1 MRALLEFDRRA
12 GRSFRRRVAAAGLAD
27 RPLPPA
33 SDHSDR
39 YSAVPCPSGDSR
51 PDLLRPR
58 DWPCIRGAAAAYQS
72 LLTGAFGVLYVGK
85 KFEGSFAETVLRNPL
100 RRFVSQNYVSLR
112 AVSEVTASRD
122 LKVVDFH
129 GPGLSAVGLT
139 NAISTG
145 PYNPCWAWSDYLW
158 SHRDR
163 PDGIA
168 YTSRHDPQQICYA
181 IFERPDITFG
191 AAPATQLSTLMP
203 VIRVLLRQYGK
214 ILTRP

>member
-1 MRALLEFDRRA
+1 MRSTAAPA
-12 GRSFRRRVAAAGLAD
+12 GPSGVAS
-27 RPLPPA
+27 LPP
-33 SDHSDR
+33 
-39 YSAVPCPSGDSR
+39 GW
-51 PDLLRPR
+51 L
-58 DWPCIRGAAAAYQS
+58 AARS
-72 LLTGAFGVLYVGK
+72 LPLLTIPAGTPLFRVHQAIHRPIFFGPATDPATGIRQPPTNRFDSLAGAFGVLYLGK
-85 KFEGSFAETVLRNPL
+85 QFDGAFAETVLRNPL
-100 RRFVSQNYVSLR
+100 RRFVSEHYVTLR

-163 PDGIA
+163 PDGVA
-168 YTSRHDPQQICYA
+168 YASRHDPQQICYA
-181 IFERPDITFG
+181 IFERPDATFG
-191 AAPATQLSTLMP
+191 AAPATQFSTLLP
-203 VIRVLLRQYGK
+203 AIRALLRKYGK

>member
-1 MRALLEFDRRA
+1 LSSTGAPAGPSCVASLPQAWLTARSLPLLTI
-12 GRSFRRRVAAAGLAD
+12 
-27 RPLPPA
+27 
-33 SDHSDR
+33 
-39 YSAVPCPSGDSR
+39 PSGTPLFRVHQAIHAPIFFGPATGPAFGVRQPPTNRFDS
-51 PDLLRPR
+51 
-58 DWPCIRGAAAAYQS
+58 
-72 LLTGAFGVLYVGK
+72 LTGAFGVLYVGK
-85 KFEGSFAETVLRNPL
+85 QFEGSFAETVLRNPL

-163 PDGIA
+163 PGR
-168 YTSRHDPQQICYA
+168 YRLYL
-181 IFERPDITFG
+181 
-191 AAPATQLSTLMP
+191 AARSSTD
-203 VIRVLLRQYGK
+203 LLRD
-214 ILTRP
+214 LRAA